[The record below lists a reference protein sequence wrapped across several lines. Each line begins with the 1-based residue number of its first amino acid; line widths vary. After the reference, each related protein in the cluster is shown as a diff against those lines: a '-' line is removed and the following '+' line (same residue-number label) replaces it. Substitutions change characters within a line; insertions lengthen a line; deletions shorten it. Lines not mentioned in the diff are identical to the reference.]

1 MKSAEKIERERKFL
15 LRISDIDVP
24 DELKKAY
31 ENTDGMIQ
39 GVIDCLFEEDDG
51 IVLVDYKTDS
61 SKDEAALRAEYAPQL
76 ILYKAALEAVYG
88 KKVKEAVIYSFRLG
102 REIRISA

>member
-1 MKSAEKIERERKFL
+1 MRSAENLERERKFL
-15 LRISDIDVP
+15 LRIADIDVP
-24 DELKKAY
+24 DELKNVYKD
-31 ENTDGMIQ
+31 TDGMIQ

-51 IVLVDYKTDS
+51 IVVVDYKTDS
-61 SKDEAALRAEYAPQL
+61 SKDEEALRVEYAPQL

-102 REIRISA
+102 KEVRISA

>member
-1 MKSAEKIERERKFL
+1 
-15 LRISDIDVP
+15 
-24 DELKKAY
+24 
-31 ENTDGMIQ
+31 MIQ